1 MNRLAQIVQSETS
14 STSVQFRKSAYGRN
28 GVQDFL
34 RDVLAMANAAVDG
47 GRYIITG
54 AEIDHK
60 GRKRMFS
67 IDKNDFSGKPAY
79 QSLANDHI
87 EPP

>member
-1 MNRLAQIVQSETS
+1 MPPLPEMTIGSDA
-14 STSVQFRKSAYGRN
+14 N

-34 RDVLAMANAAVDG
+34 RDVLAMANAADDG
-47 GRYIITG
+47 SRYIITG
-54 AEIDHK
+54 AEIDHN